1 MSSRNLE
8 YLLAPRSVALIG
20 ASDRPGSVG
29 ATVMHNLITGGFD
42 GAVWPVNL
50 RHARI
55 AGRKAYARVAD
66 LPATPDLAV
75 VCTPAKTVPQIIS
88 ELGERGTRAAV
99 VITAGLEAPAPAGG
113 TLAQAML
120 DAAKPYTLRVL
131 GPNCLG
137 LLQPRIGLN
146 ASFAH
151 APALPG
157 HLAFIAQ
164 SGALATAM
172 LDWARSA
179 NIGFSCL
186 VSLGN
191 CADVDFG
198 DLLDYLGHHL
208 HTRAILLYVEAIT
221 GARKFMSAARAA
233 ARNKPV
239 IVVKAG
245 RYAEGAKAALSH
257 TGALAGSDDVYDA
270 AFRRAGLLR
279 VETTRELFDA
289 AETLS
294 RLKPLTGERLA
305 IVSNGGGPAVM
316 ATDALISGGG
326 SLATLGEST
335 VRQLNEV
342 LPPNW
347 SHGNPVDIVG
357 DAPASRYVEAL
368 NGVLVDES
376 VDAALLIHAPTAIVP
391 ATEIARV
398 TSSAIVNSARAVL
411 TCWMGGEIV
420 REGREIFTQ
429 NGIPTY
435 STPEEAVS
443 AFMHAVQ
450 HNRNQRQ
457 LMETPSSIPESFA
470 PRTGEAL
477 AVISA
482 ALREKRSLLSEL
494 EAKEVLKAYA
504 IAVVDTLAVSNVNEA
519 VSAARDIGYP
529 VALKILSP
537 DITHKSDVG
546 GVALNLENAEALLAA
561 ASAMRDACAERRP
574 DARID
579 GFTVQAMVRRPLAQ
593 ELIVG
598 ITVDPTFGPVILFGK
613 GGVDVEVLPDKAIG
627 FPPLNSVLA
636 AELISRTRVK
646 RLLQGFRNVP
656 AVDMQALERVLVQ
669 VAQLAVD
676 IAEIAE
682 LDINPLLVD
691 HDGVIALDARIRVAP
706 ASIAAADRLAIRPYP
721 KELEETATFEGREI
735 LIRPLRPE
743 DAPQHRQFITHIS
756 EEDMQA
762 RFFRA
767 VKEVPPRELAYLTQL
782 DYERAMAFIAVGTN
796 EQGQP
801 ETLGVVRAQADPDN
815 DTAEFAVLVRSDLK
829 GHGLG
834 SLLLEKIIRY
844 CRQRGTRRLAGDVL
858 ATNRRMLQLAKAQG
872 FHVDLTQDRVA
883 RVTLELEA
891 PQSPTAGS

>member
-8 YLLAPRSVALIG
+8 YLLTPHSVALIG

-29 ATVMHNLITGGFD
+29 ATVMRNLTGGGFD
-42 GAVWPVNL
+42 GPIWPVNI
-50 RHARI
+50 RHSHV
-55 AGRKAYARVAD
+55 AGRRAYRRVPD
-66 LPATPDLAV
+66 LPEAPELAV
-75 VCTPAKTVPQIIS
+75 ICTPAQTVPTLVA

-99 VITAGLEAPAPAGG
+99 VITAGLEAPAPGGG
-113 TLAQAML
+113 TFAQAML
-120 DAAKPYTLRVL
+120 AAAKPHTLRIL

-151 APALPG
+151 APALAG
-157 HLAFIAQ
+157 NLAFIAQ

-191 CADVDFG
+191 GADVDFG
-198 DLLDYLGHHL
+198 DLLDYLCHDV
-208 HTRAILLYVEAIT
+208 HTRAILLYIEAIR

-245 RYAEGAKAALSH
+245 RYAEAAKAAASH
-257 TGALAGSDDVYDA
+257 TGALAGADDVYDA
-270 AFRRAGLLR
+270 AFRRAGMLR

-289 AETLS
+289 AETLA
-294 RLKPLTGERLA
+294 RLRPLAGERLA

-316 ATDALISGGG
+316 ATDALMYVGGYFSCVLDG
-326 SLATLGEST
+326 TFQ
-335 VRQLNEV
+335 RRDDV

-357 DAPASRYVEAL
+357 DAPAARYVGAL
-368 NGVLVDES
+368 EGVLADPS

-391 ATEIARV
+391 ATEIAQV
-398 TSSAIVNSARAVL
+398 ASAAIVKSARPIL
-411 TCWMGGEIV
+411 TCWMGGEVV
-420 REGREIFTQ
+420 REARGVFKRS
-429 NGIPTY
+429 GIPTY
-435 STPEEAVS
+435 STPEEAVG
-443 AFMHAVQ
+443 AFMHAVR

-457 LMETPSSIPESFA
+457 LMETPSSIPDSFA
-470 PRTGEAL
+470 PRTDDAL
-477 AVISA
+477 AVVA
-482 ALREKRSLLSEL
+482 TALREKRTLLTEL
-494 EAKEVLKAYA
+494 EAKQVLAAYA
-504 IAVVDTLAVSNVNEA
+504 IPVVATRAVASIEA
-519 VSAARDIGYP
+519 ALVAARDIGYP

-537 DITHKSDVG
+537 DISHKSDVG
-546 GVALNLENAEALLAA
+546 GVALNLANEAALAA
-561 ASAMRDACAERRP
+561 AAQAMLESCRKHRP
-574 DARID
+574 EARVD
-579 GFTVQAMVRRPLAQ
+579 GFTVQSMVTRPLAH

-627 FPPLNSVLA
+627 FPPLNTVLA
-636 AELISRTRVK
+636 ADLISRTRVK
-646 RLLQGFRNVP
+646 RILEGFRNVP
-656 AVDMQALERVLVQ
+656 PVDMNALERVLVQ
-669 VAQLAVD
+669 VSQLAVD

-682 LDINPLLVD
+682 LDINPLLAD
-691 HDGVIALDARIRVAP
+691 RDGIVALDARIRIAP
-706 ASIAAADRLAIRPYP
+706 ASTGAADRLAIRPYP
-721 KELEETATFEGREI
+721 KELEEAVTFDGRTV

-743 DAPQHRQFITHIS
+743 DSPQHREFVTHIS
-756 EEDMQA
+756 DEDMQA

-767 VKEVPPRELAYLTQL
+767 VRELPPGELAYLTQL
-782 DYERAMAFIAVGTN
+782 DYERAMAFIAVATN
-796 EQGQP
+796 AHGED

-815 DTAEFAVLVRSDLK
+815 ENAEFAVLVRSDLK

-844 CRQRGTRRLAGDVL
+844 CRERGIRCLAGDVL
-858 ATNRRMLQLAKAQG
+858 ATNGRMLQLARTHG
-872 FHVDLTQDRVA
+872 FHVEPAHDRVV
-883 RVTLELEA
+883 RVTLGLR
-891 PQSPTAGS
+891 SG

>member
-1 MSSRNLE
+1 VSSRNLE
-8 YLLAPRSVALIG
+8 HLLAPRSVALIG
-20 ASDRPGSVG
+20 ASDRAGSVG
-29 ATVMHNLITGGFD
+29 ATVMRNLITGGFD
-42 GAVWPVNL
+42 GPVWPVNL
-50 RHARI
+50 RHAQI
-55 AGRKAYARVAD
+55 GGRVAYRGVAD
-66 LPATPDLAV
+66 LPAAPDLAV
-75 VCTPAKTVPQIIS
+75 ICTPAPSVPQVVS
-88 ELGERGTRAAV
+88 ELGARGTRAAV
-99 VITAGLEAPAPAGG
+99 VITAGLEAPAPGGG

-120 DAAKPYTLRVL
+120 AAAKPYTLRIL

-151 APALPG
+151 AAALPG
-157 HLAFIAQ
+157 NLAFIAQ

-198 DLLDYLGHHL
+198 DLLDYLCHDP

-245 RYAEGAKAALSH
+245 RHAEGAKAAASH

-279 VETTRELFDA
+279 VDTTRELFDA
-289 AETLS
+289 AETLT
-294 RLKPLTGERLA
+294 RLRPLSGERLA

-326 SLATLGEST
+326 SLAGLSEAT
-335 VRQLNEV
+335 VLRLNDV

-368 NGVLVDES
+368 EGVLADPS

-391 ATEIARV
+391 ATQIARV
-398 TSSAIVNSARAVL
+398 TSEAIAHNRRPVL
-411 TCWMGGEIV
+411 TCWMGGEV
-420 REGREIFTQ
+420 VQEGREIFARA
-429 NGIPTY
+429 GIPTY
-435 STPEEAVS
+435 STPEEAVG
-443 AFMHAVQ
+443 AFMHAVR

-470 PRTGEAL
+470 PRPGEAL
-477 AVISA
+477 AVIAA
-482 ALREKRSLLSEL
+482 ALREKRSLLTEL
-494 EAKEVLKAYA
+494 EAKRVLAAYA
-504 IAVVDTLAVSNVNEA
+504 IPVVTTRAVASADEALA
-519 VSAARDIGYP
+519 AAREIGYP

-546 GVALNLENAEALLAA
+546 GVALNLANDAELAGA
-561 ASAMRDACAERRP
+561 ARTMLEACRTRRP
-574 DARID
+574 GAKIE
-579 GFTVQAMVRRPLAQ
+579 GFTVQSMVIRPLAH

-613 GGVDVEVLPDKAIG
+613 GGVGVEVLPDKAIG
-627 FPPLNSVLA
+627 FPPLNTVLA

-646 RLLQGFRNVP
+646 RLLEGFRNVP
-656 AVDMQALERVLVQ
+656 AVDMEALERVLVQ
-669 VAQLAVD
+669 VSQLAVD
-676 IAEIAE
+676 LAEIAE

-691 HDGVIALDARIRVAP
+691 RDGVVALDARIRVAP
-706 ASIAAADRLAIRPYP
+706 AAMRAADRLAIRPYP
-721 KELEETATFEGREI
+721 KELEQRATFDGREI

-743 DAPQHRQFITHIS
+743 DAAQHREFVTHIS

-767 VKEVPPRELAYLTQL
+767 VKELPPGELAYLTQL
-782 DYERAMAFIAVGTN
+782 DYERAMAFIAVATN
-796 EQGQP
+796 EQGHR

-834 SLLLEKIIRY
+834 SVLLEKIIRY
-844 CRQRGTRRLAGDVL
+844 CRDRGTRQIAGDVL
-858 ATNRRMLQLAKAQG
+858 ATNERMLQLARAHG
-872 FHVDLTQDRVA
+872 FHVDTTLDRVT
-883 RVTLELEA
+883 RITLELGS
-891 PQSPTAGS
+891 PQSPGG

>member
-8 YLLAPRSVALIG
+8 YLLAPCSVALIG

-29 ATVMHNLITGGFD
+29 ATVMRNLIGGGFD
-42 GAVWPVNL
+42 GPVWPVNL

-55 AGRKAYARVAD
+55 AGHKAYPRVAD
-66 LPATPDLAV
+66 LPKAPDLAV
-75 VCTPAKTVPQIIS
+75 VCTPARTVPQIIS

-99 VITAGLEAPAPAGG
+99 VITAGLEAPAPGGG

-120 DAAKPYTLRVL
+120 AAAQPHTLRIL

-157 HLAFIAQ
+157 NLAFIAQ

-198 DLLDYLGHHL
+198 DLLDYLCHDV

-221 GARKFMSAARAA
+221 SARKFMSAARAA

-245 RYAEGAKAALSH
+245 RYAEGAKAAASH

-270 AFRRAGLLR
+270 AFRRAGILR
-279 VETTRELFDA
+279 VETTRELFGA
-289 AETLS
+289 AETLA
-294 RLKPLTGERLA
+294 RMRPLSGERLA

-316 ATDALISGGG
+316 ATDALISSGG
-326 SLATLGEST
+326 SLASLSEST
-335 VRQLNEV
+335 VARLNDA
-342 LPPNW
+342 LPANW

-357 DAPASRYVEAL
+357 DAPVSRYVEAL
-368 NGVLVDES
+368 DGVLADVS
-376 VDAALLIHAPTAIVP
+376 VDAALLVHAPTAIVS

-398 TSSAIVNSARAVL
+398 TAAAIANSTRPVL

-420 REGREIFTQ
+420 QEGRDIFARS
-429 NGIPTY
+429 GIPTY

-443 AFMHAVQ
+443 AFMHAVH

-470 PRTGEAL
+470 PRTGDAL
-477 AVISA
+477 AIIST
-482 ALREKRSLLSEL
+482 ALREKRSLLTEL
-494 EAKEVLKAYA
+494 EAKQVLAAYA
-504 IAVVDTLAVSNVNEA
+504 IPVVATRAVKSVNEA
-519 VSAARDIGYP
+519 LTAARDIGYP

-546 GVALNLENAEALLAA
+546 GVALNLADDDALAA
-561 ASAMRDACAERRP
+561 AARTMLQTCRKRRP
-574 DARID
+574 GAKIE
-579 GFTVQAMVRRPLAQ
+579 GFTVQSMVVRPLAH

-627 FPPLNSVLA
+627 FPPLNTVLA

-656 AVDMQALERVLVQ
+656 PVDLRALERVLVQ
-669 VAQLAVD
+669 VAQMAVD
-676 IAEIAE
+676 LAEIAE

-691 HDGVIALDARIRVAP
+691 QDGAIALDARIRVAP
-706 ASIAAADRLAIRPYP
+706 ATMAAAERLAIRPYP
-721 KELEETATFEGREI
+721 KELEETISFDGMEV

-743 DAPQHRQFITHIS
+743 DAPQHREFVARIS
-756 EEDMQA
+756 AEDMQA

-767 VKEVPPRELAYLTQL
+767 VKELPPTELAYLTQL
-782 DYERAMAFIAVGTN
+782 DYERAMAFIAVRTD
-796 EQGQP
+796 EHGQP

-815 DTAEFAVLVRSDLK
+815 ESAEFAVLVRSDIK

-834 SLLLEKIIRY
+834 STLLDKIIRY
-844 CRQRGTRRLAGDVL
+844 CRSRGTRQLAGDVL
-858 ATNRRMLQLAKAQG
+858 ATNVRMLQLATAHG
-872 FHVDLTQDRVA
+872 FHAESIREGVV
-883 RVTLELEA
+883 RVTLDLNAFHQRSVRE
-891 PQSPTAGS
+891 

>member
-29 ATVMHNLITGGFD
+29 ATVMRNLVSGGFD
-42 GAVWPVNL
+42 GPVWAVNPRQQL
-50 RHARI
+50 L
-55 AGRKAYARVAD
+55 AGKQAYAKVAD
-66 LPATPDLAV
+66 LPEPPDLAV
-75 VCTPAKTVPQIIS
+75 ICTPAQTVPGIIS
-88 ELGERGTRAAV
+88 ELGARGTRAAI
-99 VITAGLEAPAPAGG
+99 VITAGLEAAAPGGG

-120 DAAKPYTLRVL
+120 AAAKPCTLRIL

-157 HLAFIAQ
+157 NLAFIAQ

-198 DLLDYLGHHL
+198 DLLDYLCQDP
-208 HTRAILLYVEAIT
+208 HTRAILLYVEAIS

-245 RYAEGAKAALSH
+245 RYAEGAKAAASH
-257 TGALAGSDDVYDA
+257 TGALAGADDVYDA
-270 AFRRAGLLR
+270 AFRRAGILR
-279 VETTRELFDA
+279 VDTTRELFDA
-289 AETLS
+289 AETLA
-294 RLKPLTGERLA
+294 RLRPLTGERLA

-326 SLATLGEST
+326 SLASLSEAT
-335 VRQLNEV
+335 VQRLDAL

-357 DAPASRYVEAL
+357 DAPAARYAGAL
-368 NGVLVDES
+368 EVVLADPS

-398 TSSAIVNSARAVL
+398 TSDTIVGSARPVL
-411 TCWMGGEIV
+411 TCWMGGEVV
-420 REGREIFTQ
+420 REGRELFKRS
-429 NGIPTY
+429 GIPTY

-443 AFMHAVQ
+443 AFMHAVR

-457 LMETPSSIPESFA
+457 LMETPSSIPESFV
-470 PRTGEAL
+470 PRTAEVQSIIA
-477 AVISA
+477 A
-482 ALREKRSLLSEL
+482 ALRTGRSLLTEL
-494 EAKEVLKAYA
+494 EAKQVLAAYA
-504 IAVVDTLAVSNVNEA
+504 IPVVATRAVAGVDEA
-519 VSAARDIGYP
+519 LVAAREIGYP

-537 DITHKSDVG
+537 EISHKSDVG
-546 GVALNLENAEALLAA
+546 GVALNLASDAALVAA
-561 ASAMRDACAERRP
+561 ARAMLERCKERCP
-574 DARID
+574 DARIE
-579 GFTVQAMVRRPLAQ
+579 GFTVQSMVIWPLAH

-598 ITVDPTFGPVILFGK
+598 VTTDPTFGPVILFGK

-627 FPPLNSVLA
+627 FPPLNTVLA
-636 AELISRTRVK
+636 AELISQTRVK
-646 RLLQGFRNVP
+646 RILQGFRNVP
-656 AVDMQALERVLVQ
+656 PVDMHALQRVLVQ
-669 VAQLAVD
+669 VSQLAVD
-676 IAEIAE
+676 IGELAEI
-682 LDINPLLVD
+682 DINPLLAGR
-691 HDGVIALDARIRVAP
+691 DGVIALDARMRVVP
-706 ASIAAADRLAIRPYP
+706 TQIAAADRLAIRPYP
-721 KELEETATFEGREI
+721 KELEETVDFDGQSL

-743 DAPQHRQFITHIS
+743 DAPQHREFIAHIS
-756 EEDMQA
+756 AEDMQA

-767 VKEVPPRELAYLTQL
+767 VKALPPSELAYLTQL
-782 DYERAMAFIAVGTN
+782 DYERAMAFIAVATDEHGET
-796 EQGQP
+796 

-815 DTAEFAVLVRSDLK
+815 VSAEFAVLVRSDVK

-834 SLLLEKIIRY
+834 SRLMEKIIRY
-844 CRQRGTRRLAGDVL
+844 CRERGLQSIAGDVL
-858 ATNRRMLQLAKAQG
+858 ATNVRMLQLAAAHG
-872 FHVDLTQDRVA
+872 FHAETTRDGVV
-883 RVTLELEA
+883 RVTLALA
-891 PQSPTAGS
+891 DLAATARPV